1 MPRPRGRP
9 KKSNTPQH
17 KPKPKPKP
25 KSKTKSKKR
34 RVTQEEGWWTI
45 REVLDERIGKAG
57 QIEYLVQWEDEI
69 HTGESFPPSWIEEVT
84 EDALQ
89 EWEEKKSAR
98 QEPQEPISSVETT
111 ETTETERA
119 NASPLTR
126 RRSDSFDPNPRPT
139 KKVRAEQAVAG
150 SEEPVPSIVSASAS
164 SVDLDAESTYSLTE
178 DDLARLQAQR
188 LAIVFTKPENF
199 DASEYQSVSNSQT
212 SSQKVSELEENDQRA
227 AFASQLS
234 QGTIPDS
241 QDLSGHQWTRPE
253 PTSPSVPEE
262 AEQSGAPASPEL
274 GSLPPSQHQA
284 LTPPEPCEHLEL
296 EDSFVPS
303 QEESSSH
310 PSTSQEG
317 QSTQDSR
324 LSNNNEF
331 IQEDQQD
338 EDSPLL
344 EEDNQ
349 DDQDYQDDEVCQD
362 VEDTDNSPIVLDLEN
377 ISDDST
383 ISDLEET
390 ASIPGDS
397 ALTYV
402 DSALGNQDSSYI
414 ASTIDDQDLQVDH
427 DTVVESPS
435 NSQDLRDDQIA
446 PESELAQDQD
456 NSQDNQLVQDDS
468 EPANADGTQE
478 VEGQGSTSTDVG
490 TSQDTQSP
498 VDSPCV
504 HANRAF
510 QEEQSLEENQDVQE
524 QQFNRDRSARVIDD
538 SLDRQDSSFGHTESQ
553 GASRVSCPEEDP
565 NTRDDH
571 EVEPESAAVPGS
583 SNDNCF
589 SKPSNEAGVIPPLG
603 SPLSSP
609 LRPGQQPTPSSGV
622 SISSLTIP
630 DSQDQSLTTQDQHL
644 VATQSQGSLSLSQ
657 PQVTPAPL
665 QIEVVPDSVTTSSG
679 IPSHQPDPSQSGSV
693 ESQALTES
701 DRTNLGAHPLTEAA
715 SLEQPLA
722 SNERSSSQIFLTQPR
737 PLRHSSELP
746 SSLSP
751 HASRPSEPERPASSP
766 GLQTRSPDKSQPPKE
781 SREAQEQ
788 PERAQLSEDEEFTT
802 CPIQAIIRR
811 SLSGGPSLPPQP
823 KSDTMDPT
831 SPSRRQSSAVDELK
845 RYIDFGKDSFLT
857 QAEEAAEP
865 PTSSE
870 APNHEDPV
878 VTTAVPDV
886 IVSSSELPI
895 QSQLAFSVEPWKA
908 EVLGTTPEE
917 PAPSI
922 SPASIMAIP
931 NQSAVD
937 RMQEIVNMSFGDSAD
952 SLSQSL
958 IAQESEMVPPGTIS
972 PAAITRSVDMLESTH
987 TLDFSN
993 QGTLSSRID
1002 ESSGQE
1008 ITMGQVP
1015 DEQESDA
1022 SSQSSHRYEN
1032 ASPHIVTLPMHASR
1046 RPYYEAIIVDHK
1058 NDIHEFGSMF
1068 TEGMDEE
1075 PSEAL
1080 KDKIDKLFNRLL
1092 NICDY
1097 PQDIVGTPL
1106 ERLPSPDLAKYC
1118 CDANPKFN
1126 FLFEMMSALGEK
1138 ETGILIVAR
1147 SAELLRLLFA
1157 VTEAVGI
1164 ECSAESIGKQ
1174 SDYPSVTR
1182 ITLALTTEEFDPYKF
1197 DVVIGYDY
1205 GFSSSSMAKQL
1216 SKENVR
1222 KPPLVLLLTTTHTI
1236 EHIALRKSQ
1245 DMSTLE
1251 SKNSL
1256 LASVILARRYLE
1268 DPERGY
1274 GDPHQVAEIF
1284 SNYLN
1289 GITDAVSWEPQGI
1302 PDDVLDVFATNSQ
1315 SQSLP
1320 EDGLTSGNNL
1330 KRKHDD
1336 DDDDE
1341 YSKRT
1346 RVLPLNELPVD
1357 TRDPP
1362 LTLAMRQFLE
1372 SVAPRGQGR
1381 KDNDSTMEIPISQL
1395 ESIREKHDEY
1405 KRQIALGRG
1414 IEVDYKSVINRL
1426 EKELK
1431 DYKRTVNK
1439 IERSNRTALQDRTMF
1454 EKERKKAET
1463 NAKAAAETAER
1474 EKKKLQKH
1482 IEELESKIAHLT
1494 ASPEASKLE
1503 DKLREEQGQ
1512 VELLTKRLSNAQT
1525 TNDFFQHRYQE
1536 VDGQATALATENKEL
1551 KSRHEDL
1558 RTRASDNFRKI
1569 QEINANQQWGA
1580 MLEQINSLTAQVN
1593 ERDHLL
1599 NLAQEELRTLRNGR
1613 PQTRGTSV
1621 PRSPRVPMMSPRPG
1635 RGGFTGSASRGTS
1648 PTTVPGHEG
1657 FAGPGAQFMPQ
1668 QPRNGRWGHHLQE

>member
-1 MPRPRGRP
+1 MPRPRGCP
-9 KKSNTPQH
+9 KKSNTPQL
-17 KPKPKPKP
+17 KPKPKPKQ

-34 RVTQEEGWWTI
+34 RVTEEEGWWTI
-45 REVLDERIGKAG
+45 REVLDERVGKAG
-57 QIEYLVQWEDEI
+57 QVEYLVQWEDEI
-69 HTGESFPPSWIEEVT
+69 HTGETFPPSWIEEVT
-84 EDALQ
+84 DDALQ
-89 EWEEKKSAR
+89 EWEDKKKAR
-98 QEPQEPISSVETT
+98 QGTQEPISSVETT
-111 ETTETERA
+111 ETTESERA

-126 RRSDSFDPNPRPT
+126 RRSDFFDPNPRPT
-139 KKVRAEQAVAG
+139 KKVRAEQAIAG
-150 SEEPVPSIVSASAS
+150 SEEPVPSIVSAS

-178 DDLARLQAQR
+178 EDLARLQAQR
-188 LAIVFTKPENF
+188 LAIVFTKPDNF
-199 DASEYQSVSNSQT
+199 DASEYLSVSNSQT
-212 SSQKVSELEENDQRA
+212 SSHKVSELEENDQRA

-241 QDLSGHQWTRPE
+241 QDLSGHLWTRAE
-253 PTSPSVPEE
+253 PKSPSVAEE
-262 AEQSGAPASPEL
+262 VDHSGAPASPEI
-274 GSLPPSQHQA
+274 GSLAPEQHQA
-284 LTPPEPCEHLEL
+284 PASPEPCDSLEL

-310 PSTSQEG
+310 PSTLQES
-317 QSTQDSR
+317 QSTQDDR
-324 LSNNNEF
+324 LSNNNEAVE
-331 IQEDQQD
+331 EDQQD

-349 DDQDYQDDEVCQD
+349 DDQDYQDDE
-362 VEDTDNSPIVLDLEN
+362 DTDNSPIVLDLEN

-383 ISDLEET
+383 ISDIEET
-390 ASIPGDS
+390 ASLPGDS

-402 DSALGNQDSSYI
+402 DSAPDNQGSSYI
-414 ASTIDDQDLQVDH
+414 DGTLDDRVDH
-427 DTVVESPS
+427 DTTLD
-435 NSQDLRDDQIA
+435 SQDLGDDQIA
-446 PESELAQDQD
+446 PEREVTQDQD
-456 NSQDNQLVQDDS
+456 SSEDNQIVQGDP
-468 EPANADGTQE
+468 EPADDDNTQDIE
-478 VEGQGSTSTDVG
+478 DQGNTNSDVG
-490 TSQDTQSP
+490 RSQDTRSP
-498 VDSPCV
+498 VDSSC
-504 HANRAF
+504 AYTSRAS
-510 QEEQSLEENQDVQE
+510 EEKQSLEESQDIQE
-524 QQFNRDRSARVIDD
+524 QQPNRDRSPRVIDD
-538 SLDRQDSSFGHTESQ
+538 SLDRQDSPVDHAESQ
-553 GASRVSCPEEDP
+553 GASQVSCPEEDP
-565 NTRDDH
+565 DTGNDYQP
-571 EVEPESAAVPGS
+571 EPESAGVPES
-583 SNDNCF
+583 SDGNHF
-589 SKPSNEAGVIPPLG
+589 SRPNNEATAIPPLG
-603 SPLSSP
+603 SLSSSQASG
-609 LRPGQQPTPSSGV
+609 PGQQPTPSSRV
-622 SISSLTIP
+622 SINSLVIP

-644 VATQSQGSLSLSQ
+644 VAAQSQGSLSLSQ
-657 PQVTPAPL
+657 PQATPAPS

-679 IPSHQPDPSQSGSV
+679 IPSHQPDQSQSGSV

-701 DRTNLGAHPLTEAA
+701 DQTNLGAQPLTEAA
-715 SLEQPLA
+715 NLEQPLA
-722 SNERSSSQIFLTQPR
+722 SNVTSNSQVFLTQPR

-751 HASRPSEPERPASSP
+751 QASRPSEPERPASSP
-766 GLQTRSPDKSQPPKE
+766 GFRARSPDKPQTPQASQV
-781 SREAQEQ
+781 AQEES
-788 PERAQLSEDEEFTT
+788 ERAQPSEDEEFTT

-811 SLSGGPSLPPQP
+811 SLSGGPSLPSQP
-823 KSDTMDPT
+823 ESDTMDPS
-831 SPSRRQSSAVDELK
+831 SPGRRQSSAVDELK

-857 QAEEAAEP
+857 QAEESAEP

-870 APNHEDPV
+870 APNHEDPM
-878 VTTAVPDV
+878 VTTAVPEV
-886 IVSSSELPI
+886 MVSSSELPM
-895 QSQLAFSVEPWKA
+895 QSQPAYSVEPWKA
-908 EVLGTTPEE
+908 EVLGNTPEE

-922 SPASIMAIP
+922 SPASIMANP
-931 NQSAVD
+931 NQSAVE
-937 RMQEIVNMSFGDSAD
+937 RMQEIVNMSFGDSAG

-958 IAQESEMVPPGTIS
+958 IAQEPEMMPPGTIS
-972 PAAITRSVDMLESTH
+972 PAAIIRSVDAVESTH

-1015 DEQESDA
+1015 DEQESDV

-1126 FLFEMMSALGEK
+1126 FLFELLSALGEK

-1147 SAELLRLLFA
+1147 SAELLRLIFA
-1157 VTEAVGI
+1157 ITEAVGI

-1256 LASVILARRYLE
+1256 LASIILARRYLE

-1289 GITDAVSWEPQGI
+1289 GITDAVNWEPQGI

-1320 EDGLTSGNNL
+1320 EDRLTSGNNL

-1336 DDDDE
+1336 DDEDE
-1341 YSKRT
+1341 YSKRS
-1346 RVLPLNELPVD
+1346 RVLPLTELPVD

-1372 SVAPRGQGR
+1372 SITPRGQGR
-1381 KDNDSTMEIPISQL
+1381 KENDSMIEIPISQL

-1426 EKELK
+1426 DKELK

-1439 IERSNRTALQDRTMF
+1439 VERSNRTALQDRSMF
-1454 EKERKKAET
+1454 EKEKQKAES

-1474 EKKKLQKH
+1474 ERKKLQKH

-1503 DKLREEQGQ
+1503 DMLREEQGQ

-1525 TNDFFQHRYQE
+1525 TNEFYQHRYQE
-1536 VDGQATALATENKEL
+1536 VDGQATELATENKEL

-1558 RTRASDNFRKI
+1558 RTKASDNFRKI
-1569 QEINANQQWGA
+1569 QEINASQQWEA
-1580 MLEQINSLTAQVN
+1580 MKDQIKQLTAQVN
-1593 ERDHLL
+1593 EREHLL
-1599 NLAQEELRTLRNGR
+1599 NLAHEELRTLRNGR

-1635 RGGFTGSASRGTS
+1635 RSGFTGSASRGTS
-1648 PTTVPGHEG
+1648 PTTAPSHEG
-1657 FAGPGAQFMPQ
+1657 FMGPGAQFMGQ
-1668 QPRNGRWGHHLQE
+1668 QSRNGRWGNHLQD

>member
-9 KKSNTPQH
+9 KKSNTPQL
-17 KPKPKPKP
+17 KPKPKPKQ

-34 RVTQEEGWWTI
+34 RVTEEEGWWTI
-45 REVLDERIGKAG
+45 REVLDERVGKAG
-57 QIEYLVQWEDEI
+57 QVEYLVQWEDEI
-69 HTGESFPPSWIEEVT
+69 HTGESFPPSWVCT
-84 EDALQ
+84 PQLTDDALQ
-89 EWEEKKSAR
+89 EWEDKKKAR
-98 QEPQEPISSVETT
+98 QGTQEPVSSVETT
-111 ETTETERA
+111 ETTESERA

-126 RRSDSFDPNPRPT
+126 RRSDTFDPNPRPT

-150 SEEPVPSIVSASAS
+150 SEEPVPSIVSGS

-188 LAIVFTKPENF
+188 LAIVFTKPDNF

-212 SSQKVSELEENDQRA
+212 SSHKVSELEENDQRA

-241 QDLSGHQWTRPE
+241 QDLSGHLWTRPE
-253 PTSPSVPEE
+253 PRSPSVVEE
-262 AEQSGAPASPEL
+262 VDQSGAPASPEL
-274 GSLPPSQHQA
+274 GSLP
-284 LTPPEPCEHLEL
+284 
-296 EDSFVPS
+296 
-303 QEESSSH
+303 H
-310 PSTSQEG
+310 PSTLQEG
-317 QSTQDSR
+317 QSTQDDH
-324 LSNNNEF
+324 LPSNNEA
-331 IQEDQQD
+331 IEEDQQD

-349 DDQDYQDDEVCQD
+349 DDHDYQDDEACQD
-362 VEDTDNSPIVLDLEN
+362 DEDTDNSPIVLDLEN

-383 ISDLEET
+383 ISDIEES
-390 ASIPGDS
+390 ASIPGDPT
-397 ALTYV
+397 LTYV
-402 DSALGNQDSSYI
+402 DSALDS
-414 ASTIDDQDLQVDH
+414 TLEDRDPQVDH
-427 DTVVESPS
+427 DTAVDSLS
-435 NSQDLRDDQIA
+435 NSQDLGDGHIA
-446 PESELAQDQD
+446 PESEIVQDQD
-456 NSQDNQLVQDDS
+456 SSQDDQIVQDDP
-468 EPANADGTQE
+468 EPADDDDTQD
-478 VEGQGSTSTDVG
+478 VENQGSTNIDVG
-490 TSQDTQSP
+490 ISQDTQSP
-498 VDSPCV
+498 VDNRSP
-504 HANRAF
+504 
-510 QEEQSLEENQDVQE
+510 
-524 QQFNRDRSARVIDD
+524 RVIDD
-538 SLDRQDSSFGHTESQ
+538 SLDRQDSPVDHAEPQGSSQ
-553 GASRVSCPEEDP
+553 VSCLEEDP
-565 NTRDDH
+565 DTGNNYVPEPGSTAA
-571 EVEPESAAVPGS
+571 PESF
-583 SNDNCF
+583 DNNHL

-603 SPLSSP
+603 SPLSSQAS
-609 LRPGQQPTPSSGV
+609 RPGQQPTPSSRV
-622 SISSLTIP
+622 SINSLVIP
-630 DSQDQSLTTQDQHL
+630 DSQDQSLTTRGQHL
-644 VATQSQGSLSLSQ
+644 LSAQSQDSLSLPQ
-657 PQVTPAPL
+657 PQVTLVPS

-679 IPSHQPDPSQSGSV
+679 IPSHQPDQSQPASV
-693 ESQALTES
+693 QSQALTES
-701 DRTNLGAHPLTEAA
+701 DRTNLSAQPSTEVGNIDRPLT
-715 SLEQPLA
+715 
-722 SNERSSSQIFLTQPR
+722 SNVTSNSQVFLTQPR

-746 SSLSP
+746 SSFPPQTSL
-751 HASRPSEPERPASSP
+751 PSELERPASSP
-766 GLQTRSPDKSQPPKE
+766 GFRALSPDKPQTPQASQV
-781 SREAQEQ
+781 AQEQ
-788 PERAQLSEDEEFTT
+788 PEKTQPSEDEETAA
-802 CPIQAIIRR
+802 CPIRAIIRR
-811 SLSGGPSLPPQP
+811 SLSGAPSLPSQP
-823 KSDTMDPT
+823 ESDTMDPT
-831 SPSRRQSSAVDELK
+831 SPNRRQSSAVDELK

-857 QAEEAAEP
+857 QAEEPAEP

-870 APNHEDPV
+870 APNHEDPM
-878 VTTAVPDV
+878 VTTAVPEV
-886 IVSSSELPI
+886 MVSSSELPI
-895 QSQLAFSVEPWKA
+895 QSQPAFSVEPWKA
-908 EVLGTTPEE
+908 EVLGNTPEE

-922 SPASIMAIP
+922 SPASIMANP
-931 NQSAVD
+931 NQSAVE
-937 RMQEIVNMSFGDSAD
+937 RMQEIVNMSFGDSAG

-958 IAQESEMVPPGTIS
+958 IVQEPEMMPPGTIS
-972 PAAITRSVDMLESTH
+972 PAAIIRSVDAVESTH

-1008 ITMGQVP
+1008 ITLGQVP
-1015 DEQESDA
+1015 DEQESDV

-1075 PSEAL
+1075 PSEDL

-1126 FLFEMMSALGEK
+1126 FLFELLSALGEK

-1147 SAELLRLLFA
+1147 SAELLRLIFA

-1289 GITDAVSWEPQGI
+1289 GMTDAVSWEPQGI

-1320 EDGLTSGNNL
+1320 EDRLTSGNNL

-1336 DDDDE
+1336 DDEDE
-1341 YSKRT
+1341 YSKRS
-1346 RVLPLNELPVD
+1346 RVLPLTELPVE

-1372 SVAPRGQGR
+1372 SITPRGQGR
-1381 KDNDSTMEIPISQL
+1381 KDNDSTIEIPISQL

-1414 IEVDYKSVINRL
+1414 IEVDYKSVIHRL

-1431 DYKRTVNK
+1431 DYKRTANK
-1439 IERSNRTALQDRTMF
+1439 IERSNRTALQDRTTF
-1454 EKERKKAET
+1454 EKEKQKAET
-1463 NAKAAAETAER
+1463 KAKAAAETAER
-1474 EKKKLQKH
+1474 ERKKLQKH

-1503 DKLREEQGQ
+1503 DMLRDEQSQ
-1512 VELLTKRLSNAQT
+1512 VELLTKRLGNAQT
-1525 TNDFFQHRYQE
+1525 TQDFYQHRYQE
-1536 VDGQATALATENKEL
+1536 VDGQATELATENKEL

-1558 RTRASDNFRKI
+1558 RTRASDNLRKI
-1569 QEINANQQWGA
+1569 QEINASQQSDA
-1580 MLEQINSLTAQVN
+1580 LKEQIKQLTAQVN
-1593 ERDHLL
+1593 EREHLL
-1599 NLAQEELRTLRNGR
+1599 NLAHEELRTLRNGR

-1635 RGGFTGSASRGTS
+1635 RGFTGSASRGTS
-1648 PTTVPGHEG
+1648 PTTAPGHEG
-1657 FAGPGAQFMPQ
+1657 FMVPGAQFMGQ
-1668 QPRNGRWGHHLQE
+1668 QSRNGRWGHHLQD

>member
-9 KKSNTPQH
+9 KKSNTPQL
-17 KPKPKPKP
+17 KPKPKPKQ

-34 RVTQEEGWWTI
+34 RVTEEEGWWTI
-45 REVLDERIGKAG
+45 REVLDERVGKAG
-57 QIEYLVQWEDEI
+57 QVEYLVQWEDEI
-69 HTGESFPPSWIEEVT
+69 HTGESFPPSWIQEVT
-84 EDALQ
+84 DDALQ
-89 EWEEKKSAR
+89 EWEDKKKAR
-98 QEPQEPISSVETT
+98 QGTQEPVSSVETA
-111 ETTETERA
+111 ETTESERA

-126 RRSDSFDPNPRPT
+126 RRSDTFDPNPRPT
-139 KKVRAEQAVAG
+139 KKVRAEQTVAG
-150 SEEPVPSIVSASAS
+150 SEEPVPSIVSGS

-188 LAIVFTKPENF
+188 LAIVFTKPDNF

-212 SSQKVSELEENDQRA
+212 SSHKVSELEENDQRA

-241 QDLSGHQWTRPE
+241 QDLSGHLWTRPA
-253 PTSPSVPEE
+253 PTSPSVAEE
-262 AEQSGAPASPEL
+262 VDQSGAPASPEL
-274 GSLPPSQHQA
+274 GSLPPVQHQA
-284 LTPPEPCEHLEL
+284 LTSPEPCERLEL
-296 EDSFVPS
+296 DDSFVPS

-310 PSTSQEG
+310 PSTLQES
-317 QSTQDSR
+317 QSTQDDH
-324 LSNNNEF
+324 LSNNNEV
-331 IQEDQQD
+331 IEEDQQD

-349 DDQDYQDDEVCQD
+349 DDHDYQDDEACQD
-362 VEDTDNSPIVLDLEN
+362 DEDTDNSPIVLDLEN

-383 ISDLEET
+383 ISDIEES

-397 ALTYV
+397 TLTYI
-402 DSALGNQDSSYI
+402 DSALDNQDPSYI
-414 ASTIDDQDLQVDH
+414 DSTLEDREPQVDH
-427 DTVVESPS
+427 DTAVDSLS
-435 NSQDLRDDQIA
+435 NSQDLGDDQIA
-446 PESELAQDQD
+446 PEGEIDQDQD
-456 NSQDNQLVQDDS
+456 SSQDNQIVQGDPEPADDDDDS
-468 EPANADGTQE
+468 QDIEDQGIAN
-478 VEGQGSTSTDVG
+478 TDVG
-490 TSQDTQSP
+490 ISQDTQSP
-498 VDSPCV
+498 VDSACAHPC
-504 HANRAF
+504 RAS
-510 QEEQSLEENQDVQE
+510 QEKQSFEESQDIRDQQSNQD
-524 QQFNRDRSARVIDD
+524 RSPRVIED
-538 SLDRQDSSFGHTESQ
+538 SLDRQDSPFDHAESQ
-553 GASRVSCPEEDP
+553 GASQVSCPEEDP
-565 NTRDDH
+565 DTGNDY
-571 EVEPESAAVPGS
+571 VPVPESAAAPES
-583 SNDNCF
+583 SDDHHS
-589 SKPSNEAGVIPPLG
+589 SKPSRETSTIPLLR
-603 SPLSSP
+603 SLLSSQASR
-609 LRPGQQPTPSSGV
+609 LGQQPTPSSRV
-622 SISSLTIP
+622 SINSLVIP

-644 VATQSQGSLSLSQ
+644 VAAQSQGSLSLSQ
-657 PQVTPAPL
+657 LQVTPAPS

-679 IPSHQPDPSQSGSV
+679 IPSHQPDQSQPGSV
-693 ESQALTES
+693 QSQALTES
-701 DRTNLGAHPLTEAA
+701 DRTNLSA
-715 SLEQPLA
+715 QPLNEA
-722 SNERSSSQIFLTQPR
+722 GNLTSNVTSNSQVFLTQPR

-746 SSLSP
+746 ISFPPQASL
-751 HASRPSEPERPASSP
+751 PSEFERPASSP
-766 GLQTRSPDKSQPPKE
+766 GFRTRSPNKPQTPQASPV
-781 SREAQEQ
+781 AQEQ
-788 PERAQLSEDEEFTT
+788 PESTQPSEDEEATA
-802 CPIQAIIRR
+802 CPIRAIIRR
-811 SLSGGPSLPPQP
+811 SLSGAPSLPSQP
-823 KSDTMDPT
+823 ESDTMDPT
-831 SPSRRQSSAVDELK
+831 SPNRRQSSAVDELK

-857 QAEEAAEP
+857 QAEEPADH
-865 PTSSE
+865 PTSPE
-870 APNHEDPV
+870 APNHEDPM
-878 VTTAVPDV
+878 VTTAVPEV
-886 IVSSSELPI
+886 MVSSSELPV
-895 QSQLAFSVEPWKA
+895 QSQPAFSVEPWKA
-908 EVLGTTPEE
+908 EVLGNTPEE

-922 SPASIMAIP
+922 SPASIMANP
-931 NQSAVD
+931 SQSAVE
-937 RMQEIVNMSFGDSAD
+937 RMQEIVNMSFGDSAG

-958 IAQESEMVPPGTIS
+958 IVQEPEMMPPGTIS
-972 PAAITRSVDMLESTH
+972 PAAIIRSVDAVESTH
-987 TLDFSN
+987 TLNFSN

-1015 DEQESDA
+1015 DEQESDV
-1022 SSQSSHRYEN
+1022 SSQSSHRYEH
-1032 ASPHIVTLPMHASR
+1032 ALPHIVTLPMHASR

-1075 PSEAL
+1075 PSDDL
-1080 KDKIDKLFNRLL
+1080 KDRIDKLFNRLL

-1126 FLFEMMSALGEK
+1126 FLFELLSALGEK

-1147 SAELLRLLFA
+1147 SAELLRLIFA

-1289 GITDAVSWEPQGI
+1289 GMTDAVSWEPQGI

-1320 EDGLTSGNNL
+1320 EDRLTSGNNL

-1336 DDDDE
+1336 DDEDE
-1341 YSKRT
+1341 FSKRS
-1346 RVLPLNELPVD
+1346 RVLPLSELPVE

-1372 SVAPRGQGR
+1372 SIAPRGQGR
-1381 KDNDSTMEIPISQL
+1381 KDNDSTIEIPISQL

-1414 IEVDYKSVINRL
+1414 IEVDYKSVIHRL

-1431 DYKRTVNK
+1431 DYKRTANK
-1439 IERSNRTALQDRTMF
+1439 IERSNRAALQDRTTF
-1454 EKERKKAET
+1454 EKEKQKVET
-1463 NAKAAAETAER
+1463 KAKAAAETAEK

-1494 ASPEASKLE
+1494 ASPEASKLQ
-1503 DKLREEQGQ
+1503 DMLREEQGQ
-1512 VELLTKRLSNAQT
+1512 VELLTKRLGNAQT
-1525 TNDFFQHRYQE
+1525 TQDFYQHRYQE
-1536 VDGQATALATENKEL
+1536 VDGQATELATENKEL

-1558 RTRASDNFRKI
+1558 RTRASDNLRKI
-1569 QEINANQQWGA
+1569 QEINASQQSDA
-1580 MLEQINSLTAQVN
+1580 LKEQIKQLTAQVN
-1593 ERDHLL
+1593 EREHLL
-1599 NLAQEELRTLRNGR
+1599 NLAHEELRTLRNGR

-1648 PTTVPGHEG
+1648 PTTAPGHEG
-1657 FAGPGAQFMPQ
+1657 FMVPGAQFMGQ
-1668 QPRNGRWGHHLQE
+1668 QSRNGRWGNHLQD

>member
-1 MPRPRGRP
+1 MPRPRGRS
-9 KKSNTPQH
+9 KKSNTPQL
-17 KPKPKPKP
+17 KPKPKPKQ
-25 KSKTKSKKR
+25 KSKTKSRKR
-34 RVTQEEGWWTI
+34 RVIEEEGWWTI
-45 REVLDERIGKAG
+45 HEVLDERVGKAG
-57 QIEYLVQWEDEI
+57 QVEYLVQWEDEI

-84 EDALQ
+84 DDALQ
-89 EWEEKKSAR
+89 EWEDKKKAR
-98 QEPQEPISSVETT
+98 QGTQEPISSVETT
-111 ETTETERA
+111 ETTESERA

-139 KKVRAEQAVAG
+139 KKVRAEQAIAG
-150 SEEPVPSIVSASAS
+150 SEEPVPSIISAS

-178 DDLARLQAQR
+178 EDLARLQAQR
-188 LAIVFTKPENF
+188 LAIVFTKPDNF

-212 SSQKVSELEENDQRA
+212 SSHKVSELEENDQRA

-241 QDLSGHQWTRPE
+241 QDLSGHLWTRAE
-253 PTSPSVPEE
+253 PKSPSVPEE
-262 AEQSGAPASPEL
+262 VDQSGAPASPEL
-274 GSLPPSQHQA
+274 GSLAPEQHQA
-284 LTPPEPCEHLEL
+284 PTSSEPCESLEL
-296 EDSFVPS
+296 EGSFVPS
-303 QEESSSH
+303 QEESFSH
-310 PSTSQEG
+310 PSTFQES
-317 QSTQDSR
+317 QSTQDDG
-324 LSNNNEF
+324 LSNNNEA
-331 IQEDQQD
+331 IEEDQQD

-349 DDQDYQDDEVCQD
+349 DDQDCQDDEACQD
-362 VEDTDNSPIVLDLEN
+362 DEDTDNSPIVLDLEN

-383 ISDLEET
+383 ISDIEET
-390 ASIPGDS
+390 TIPGDS

-402 DSALGNQDSSYI
+402 DSAPDNQDSSYI
-414 ASTIDDQDLQVDH
+414 DSTLDDRDPQVDH
-427 DTVVESPS
+427 DTAVD
-435 NSQDLRDDQIA
+435 SQDLGDDQIA
-446 PESELAQDQD
+446 PERELAQDQD
-456 NSQDNQLVQDDS
+456 SSEDNKIVQDDP
-468 EPANADGTQE
+468 EPADDDDDTQDIE
-478 VEGQGSTSTDVG
+478 DQGSTNTDVG
-490 TSQDTQSP
+490 RSQDTQSL
-498 VDSPCV
+498 VDSSC
-504 HANRAF
+504 AYTSRAS
-510 QEEQSLEENQDVQE
+510 QEKQGLEESQDVQE
-524 QQFNRDRSARVIDD
+524 QQSSQDRNPRVIDD
-538 SLDRQDSSFGHTESQ
+538 SLDRQDSPVDHAESQ
-553 GASRVSCPEEDP
+553 GASQVSCPEEDP
-565 NTRDDH
+565 DTGNDY
-571 EVEPESAAVPGS
+571 VPEPESTAVPES
-583 SNDNCF
+583 SDDNHF
-589 SKPSNEAGVIPPLG
+589 SKPSNEAGAIPPLG
-603 SPLSSP
+603 SLLSSQASV
-609 LRPGQQPTPSSGV
+609 PGQQPTPSSRV
-622 SISSLTIP
+622 SINSLVIP

-644 VATQSQGSLSLSQ
+644 VAAQSQGSLSLLQ
-657 PQVTPAPL
+657 PQITPAPS
-665 QIEVVPDSVTTSSG
+665 QIEVVPDSVATSSG
-679 IPSHQPDPSQSGSV
+679 IPSHQPDQSQSGSV

-701 DRTNLGAHPLTEAA
+701 DRTNLGAQPLTEAA
-715 SLEQPLA
+715 NPEQPLA
-722 SNERSSSQIFLTQPR
+722 SNVTSSSQVFLTQPR
-737 PLRHSSELP
+737 PLGHSSEFP

-751 HASRPSEPERPASSP
+751 QASRPSEPERPASSP
-766 GLQTRSPDKSQPPKE
+766 GFRARSPDKPQTPQASQV
-781 SREAQEQ
+781 AQEE
-788 PERAQLSEDEEFTT
+788 PERAQPSEDEEFTT

-811 SLSGGPSLPPQP
+811 SLSGGPSLPSQP
-823 KSDTMDPT
+823 ESDTMDPS

-857 QAEEAAEP
+857 QAEESAEP

-870 APNHEDPV
+870 APNHEDPM
-878 VTTAVPDV
+878 VTTAVPEV
-886 IVSSSELPI
+886 MVSTSELPI
-895 QSQLAFSVEPWKA
+895 QSQPAYSVEPWKA
-908 EVLGTTPEE
+908 EVLGNTPEE

-922 SPASIMAIP
+922 SPASIMANP
-931 NQSAVD
+931 NQSAVE
-937 RMQEIVNMSFGDSAD
+937 RMQEIVNMSFGDSAG

-958 IAQESEMVPPGTIS
+958 IAQEPEMMPPGTIS
-972 PAAITRSVDMLESTH
+972 PAAMIRSVDVVESTH

-1002 ESSGQE
+1002 QSSGQE
-1008 ITMGQVP
+1008 ITMGQVS
-1015 DEQESDA
+1015 DEQESDV

-1068 TEGMDEE
+1068 TEGTDEE
-1075 PSEAL
+1075 PSDAL

-1126 FLFEMMSALGEK
+1126 FLFELLSALGEK

-1147 SAELLRLLFA
+1147 SAELLRLIFA

-1284 SNYLN
+1284 SNHLN
-1289 GITDAVSWEPQGI
+1289 GITDAVNWEPQSI

-1320 EDGLTSGNNL
+1320 EDRLTSGNNL

-1336 DDDDE
+1336 DDEDE
-1341 YSKRT
+1341 YAKRS
-1346 RVLPLNELPVD
+1346 RVLPLTELPVD

-1372 SVAPRGQGR
+1372 SITPRGQGR
-1381 KDNDSTMEIPISQL
+1381 KDNDSMIEIPISQL

-1426 EKELK
+1426 DKELK

-1454 EKERKKAET
+1454 EKEKQRAES
-1463 NAKAAAETAER
+1463 NAKAAAESAER
-1474 EKKKLQKH
+1474 ERKKLQKH

-1503 DKLREEQGQ
+1503 DMLREEQGQ

-1525 TNDFFQHRYQE
+1525 TNEFYQHRYQE
-1536 VDGQATALATENKEL
+1536 VDGQATELATENKEL

-1558 RTRASDNFRKI
+1558 RTKASDNFRKI
-1569 QEINANQQWGA
+1569 QEINASQQWEA
-1580 MLEQINSLTAQVN
+1580 MKEQIKQLTAQVN
-1593 ERDHLL
+1593 EREHLL
-1599 NLAQEELRTLRNGR
+1599 NLAHEELRTLRNGR

-1648 PTTVPGHEG
+1648 PTTAPSHEG
-1657 FAGPGAQFMPQ
+1657 FMGPGAQFMGQ
-1668 QPRNGRWGHHLQE
+1668 QSRNGRWGNHLQD

>member
-9 KKSNTPQH
+9 KKSTTPQL
-17 KPKPKPKP
+17 KPKPKPKQ

-34 RVTQEEGWWTI
+34 RVAEEEGWWTI
-45 REVLDERIGKAG
+45 REVLDERVGKAG
-57 QIEYLVQWEDEI
+57 QVEYLVQWEDEI

-84 EDALQ
+84 DDALQ
-89 EWEEKKSAR
+89 EWEDKKKAR
-98 QEPQEPISSVETT
+98 QGTQEPIASVETT
-111 ETTETERA
+111 ETTEPERA

-139 KKVRAEQAVAG
+139 KKVRAEQAIAG
-150 SEEPVPSIVSASAS
+150 SEEPVPSIVSAS

-188 LAIVFTKPENF
+188 LAIVFTKPDNF

-212 SSQKVSELEENDQRA
+212 SSHKISELEENDQRA
-227 AFASQLS
+227 AFASQLN

-241 QDLSGHQWTRPE
+241 QDLSGHLWARAE
-253 PTSPSVPEE
+253 PKSPSVAEE
-262 AEQSGAPASPEL
+262 VDQSGAPASPEL
-274 GSLPPSQHQA
+274 GSLPPEQHQA
-284 LTPPEPCEHLEL
+284 PTPPEPCERLEL

-310 PSTSQEG
+310 PSTFQEG
-317 QSTQDSR
+317 QSTQDDL
-324 LSNNNEF
+324 LSNNNEA
-331 IQEDQQD
+331 IEEDQQD

-344 EEDNQ
+344 EEGNQ
-349 DDQDYQDDEVCQD
+349 DEQDYQDD
-362 VEDTDNSPIVLDLEN
+362 EDTDNSPIVLDLEN

-383 ISDLEET
+383 ISDIEET
-390 ASIPGDS
+390 TSIPGDS

-402 DSALGNQDSSYI
+402 DSAPDNQDSSYI
-414 ASTIDDQDLQVDH
+414 GSTLDDRDPQVDH
-427 DTVVESPS
+427 DTAVES
-435 NSQDLRDDQIA
+435 QGLGDDQIA
-446 PESELAQDQD
+446 PERELAQDQD
-456 NSQDNQLVQDDS
+456 SSEDNQIVQDDP
-468 EPANADGTQE
+468 EPADDDDTQDIE
-478 VEGQGSTSTDVG
+478 DQGNTNTDVG
-490 TSQDTQSP
+490 RSQDTQSP
-498 VDSPCV
+498 VDSSC
-504 HANRAF
+504 AYTSRAS
-510 QEEQSLEENQDVQE
+510 QEKQSLEETQDVQE
-524 QQFNRDRSARVIDD
+524 QQSNRDRSPRVIDD
-538 SLDRQDSSFGHTESQ
+538 SLDRQDSLVDQAESQ
-553 GASRVSCPEEDP
+553 GASRVSCPEEDLDTGNDYVP
-565 NTRDDH
+565 
-571 EVEPESAAVPGS
+571 EPESTAVS
-583 SNDNCF
+583 ENSDDSHF
-589 SKPSNEAGVIPPLG
+589 SKPSNEAGAIPPLG
-603 SPLSSP
+603 SLLSSQASG
-609 LRPGQQPTPSSGV
+609 PGQQPTPSSRV
-622 SISSLTIP
+622 SINSLIIP

-644 VATQSQGSLSLSQ
+644 VAAHSQSSLLLSQ
-657 PQVTPAPL
+657 PQVTPAPS

-679 IPSHQPDPSQSGSV
+679 IPSHQPDQSQSGSV

-701 DRTNLGAHPLTEAA
+701 DRTNLGAQSLTKAA
-715 SLEQPLA
+715 NLEQPLA
-722 SNERSSSQIFLTQPR
+722 SNVTSNSQVFLAQPR

-751 HASRPSEPERPASSP
+751 QASRPSEPERPASSP
-766 GLQTRSPDKSQPPKE
+766 GFRARSPDKPQTHQASQVT
-781 SREAQEQ
+781 QEEL
-788 PERAQLSEDEEFTT
+788 ERAQPSEDEEFTT

-811 SLSGGPSLPPQP
+811 SLSGGPSLPSQP
-823 KSDTMDPT
+823 ESDTMDPS

-857 QAEEAAEP
+857 QAEESAEP

-870 APNHEDPV
+870 APNHEGPM
-878 VTTAVPDV
+878 VTTAVPEV
-886 IVSSSELPI
+886 MVSSSELPI
-895 QSQLAFSVEPWKA
+895 QSQPTYSVEPWKA
-908 EVLGTTPEE
+908 EVLGNTPEE

-922 SPASIMAIP
+922 SPASIMANP
-931 NQSAVD
+931 NQSAVE
-937 RMQEIVNMSFGDSAD
+937 RMQEIVNMSFGDSAG

-958 IAQESEMVPPGTIS
+958 IAQEPEMMPPGTIS
-972 PAAITRSVDMLESTH
+972 PAAIIRSVDAVESTH

-1015 DEQESDA
+1015 DEQESDV

-1068 TEGMDEE
+1068 TEGTDEE

-1126 FLFEMMSALGEK
+1126 FLFELLSALGEK

-1147 SAELLRLLFA
+1147 SAELLRLIFA
-1157 VTEAVGI
+1157 VTETVGI

-1205 GFSSSSMAKQL
+1205 GFSNSSMAKQL

-1289 GITDAVSWEPQGI
+1289 GITDTVNWEPQGI

-1320 EDGLTSGNNL
+1320 EDRLTPGNNL

-1336 DDDDE
+1336 DDEDE
-1341 YSKRT
+1341 YSKRS
-1346 RVLPLNELPVD
+1346 RILPLTELPVD

-1372 SVAPRGQGR
+1372 SITPRGQER
-1381 KDNDSTMEIPISQL
+1381 KDNDSMIEIPISQL

-1426 EKELK
+1426 DKELK

-1454 EKERKKAET
+1454 EKEKQKADS

-1474 EKKKLQKH
+1474 ERKKLQKH

-1503 DKLREEQGQ
+1503 DMLREEQAQ

-1525 TNDFFQHRYQE
+1525 TNEFYQHRYQE
-1536 VDGQATALATENKEL
+1536 VDGQATELATENKEL

-1558 RTRASDNFRKI
+1558 RTKASDNFRKI
-1569 QEINANQQWGA
+1569 QEINASQQWEA
-1580 MLEQINSLTAQVN
+1580 MKDQIKQLTAQVN
-1593 ERDHLL
+1593 EREHLL
-1599 NLAQEELRTLRNGR
+1599 NLAHEELRTLRNGR

-1648 PTTVPGHEG
+1648 PTTAPSHEG
-1657 FAGPGAQFMPQ
+1657 FMGPGAQFMGQ
-1668 QPRNGRWGHHLQE
+1668 QSRNGRWGNHLQD

>member
-9 KKSNTPQH
+9 KKSNTPQP
-17 KPKPKPKP
+17 KPKPKPKR

-34 RVTQEEGWWTI
+34 RVTEEEGWWTI
-45 REVLDERIGKAG
+45 REVLDERVGKVG
-57 QIEYLVQWEDEI
+57 QVEYLVQWEDEI

-84 EDALQ
+84 DDALQ
-89 EWEEKKSAR
+89 EWEDKKKAR
-98 QEPQEPISSVETT
+98 QGTQEPIASVETT
-111 ETTETERA
+111 ETTESEGA

-126 RRSDSFDPNPRPT
+126 RRSDSFDPNSRPT
-139 KKVRAEQAVAG
+139 KKVRAEQAIAG
-150 SEEPVPSIVSASAS
+150 SEEPVPSIISAS

-178 DDLARLQAQR
+178 NDLARLQAQR
-188 LAIVFTKPENF
+188 LAIVFTKPDNF
-199 DASEYQSVSNSQT
+199 DASEYQSVTNSQT
-212 SSQKVSELEENDQRA
+212 SSHKVSELEENDQRA

-234 QGTIPDS
+234 QGTVPDS
-241 QDLSGHQWTRPE
+241 QDLSGHLWAHAE
-253 PTSPSVPEE
+253 PTSPSVAEE
-262 AEQSGAPASPEL
+262 
-274 GSLPPSQHQA
+274 
-284 LTPPEPCEHLEL
+284 
-296 EDSFVPS
+296 ED
-303 QEESSSH
+303 
-310 PSTSQEG
+310 
-317 QSTQDSR
+317 
-324 LSNNNEF
+324 
-331 IQEDQQD
+331 D
-338 EDSPLL
+338 EDT
-344 EEDNQ
+344 N
-349 DDQDYQDDEVCQD
+349 
-362 VEDTDNSPIVLDLEN
+362 NSPIVLDLEN
-377 ISDDST
+377 ISNDST
-383 ISDLEET
+383 ISNIEET
-390 ASIPGDS
+390 ASILGDS
-397 ALTYV
+397 ALTYI
-402 DSALGNQDSSYI
+402 DSAPDNQDSSYI
-414 ASTIDDQDLQVDH
+414 ESTLDDRDPQVDH
-427 DTVVESPS
+427 DTAVD
-435 NSQDLRDDQIA
+435 SQDLRDEQIA
-446 PESELAQDQD
+446 PERELAQDQD
-456 NSQDNQLVQDDS
+456 SSEDNQIVQDDP
-468 EPANADGTQE
+468 EPADDDGTQDTE
-478 VEGQGSTSTDVG
+478 DQGNPKTDIG
-490 TSQDTQSP
+490 RSQDTQSP
-498 VDSPCV
+498 VDSSC
-504 HANRAF
+504 AYTSRAS
-510 QEEQSLEENQDVQE
+510 QEKQSLEESQDAQE
-524 QQFNRDRSARVIDD
+524 QQSNRGRSPRVIDD
-538 SLDRQDSSFGHTESQ
+538 SLDRQDSPVDHAESQ
-553 GASRVSCPEEDP
+553 GAPQVSCSEEDTDTGNDYVP
-565 NTRDDH
+565 
-571 EVEPESAAVPGS
+571 EPEPTAVPES
-583 SNDNCF
+583 SDASHF
-589 SKPSNEAGVIPPLG
+589 SKPTNEAGAIPPLG
-603 SPLSSP
+603 SLLSSQASG
-609 LRPGQQPTPSSGV
+609 PGQQPTPSSGV
-622 SISSLTIP
+622 SINTLVIP
-630 DSQDQSLTTQDQHL
+630 DSQDQSLTTQDQPL
-644 VATQSQGSLSLSQ
+644 VASKSEGSLSLPQ
-657 PQVTPAPL
+657 PQVTPAPS
-665 QIEVVPDSVTTSSG
+665 QIEVVPESVTTSSG
-679 IPSHQPDPSQSGSV
+679 IPSHQPDQPQSGSV
-693 ESQALTES
+693 GSQALTES
-701 DRTNLGAHPLTEAA
+701 DRTHLGAHPLTEAA
-715 SLEQPLA
+715 NLEQPLA
-722 SNERSSSQIFLTQPR
+722 SNVTFNSQVFLTQPR
-737 PLRHSSELP
+737 PLRHSSEFP
-746 SSLSP
+746 SSYSP
-751 HASRPSEPERPASSP
+751 QVSRPSEPERPASSL
-766 GLQTRSPDKSQPPKE
+766 GLRARSADKPQTPQASQVT
-781 SREAQEQ
+781 QEE
-788 PERAQLSEDEEFTT
+788 PERAQPSEDEELTT

-811 SLSGGPSLPPQP
+811 SLSGGPSLPSQP
-823 KSDTMDPT
+823 ESDTMDPS
-831 SPSRRQSSAVDELK
+831 SPGRRQSSAVDELK

-857 QAEEAAEP
+857 QAEESAGP

-870 APNHEDPV
+870 APNHEDSM
-878 VTTAVPDV
+878 VTTAVPEV
-886 IVSSSELPI
+886 MVSSSELPM
-895 QSQLAFSVEPWKA
+895 QSQPAYSVEPWKA
-908 EVLGTTPEE
+908 EVLGNTPEE

-922 SPASIMAIP
+922 SPASIMANP
-931 NQSAVD
+931 NQSAVE
-937 RMQEIVNMSFGDSAD
+937 RMQEIVNMAFGDSAG
-952 SLSQSL
+952 SLSRSL
-958 IAQESEMVPPGTIS
+958 IAQEPEMIPPGTIS
-972 PAAITRSVDMLESTH
+972 PAAIIRSVDAVESTH

-1015 DEQESDA
+1015 DEQESDV

-1126 FLFEMMSALGEK
+1126 FLFELLSALGEK

-1147 SAELLRLLFA
+1147 SAELLRLIFA

-1197 DVVIGYDY
+1197 DVVVGYDY

-1289 GITDAVSWEPQGI
+1289 GITDAVNWEPQGI

-1320 EDGLTSGNNL
+1320 EERLTSGNNL

-1336 DDDDE
+1336 DDEDE
-1341 YSKRT
+1341 YSKRS
-1346 RVLPLNELPVD
+1346 RVLPLTELPVD

-1372 SVAPRGQGR
+1372 NITPRGQGR
-1381 KDNDSTMEIPISQL
+1381 ENDSMIEIPISIM

-1405 KRQIALGRG
+1405 KRQISLGRE
-1414 IEVDYKSVINRL
+1414 IEVDYKSVIDRL
-1426 EKELK
+1426 DTELK

-1454 EKERKKAET
+1454 EKEKQKAES

-1474 EKKKLQKH
+1474 ERKKLQKH

-1503 DKLREEQGQ
+1503 DMLREEQGQ

-1525 TNDFFQHRYQE
+1525 TNEFIQHRYQE
-1536 VDGQATALATENKEL
+1536 VDGQATELATENKEL

-1558 RTRASDNFRKI
+1558 RTKASDNFRKI
-1569 QEINANQQWGA
+1569 QEINASQQWEA
-1580 MLEQINSLTAQVN
+1580 MKDQIKQLTAQVN
-1593 ERDHLL
+1593 EREHLL
-1599 NLAQEELRTLRNGR
+1599 NLAHEELRTLWNGR

-1648 PTTVPGHEG
+1648 PTTVPNHEG
-1657 FAGPGAQFMPQ
+1657 FMGPGAQFMGQ
-1668 QPRNGRWGHHLQE
+1668 QSRTGRWGHHLQD